1 MNDSLF
7 SCIKCC
13 AAIAAI
19 AGIELFAIKKGKNGT
34 TLRLVIATIAAIA
47 GFTIAEILKAH

>member
-1 MNDSLF
+1 MNDSIF

-13 AAIAAI
+13 TAIAAI

-34 TLRLVIATIAAIA
+34 TLRLVIGAIATIA
-47 GFTIAEILKAH
+47 GFTIAEILKSH

>member
-13 AAIAAI
+13 TAIAAI

-34 TLRLVIATIAAIA
+34 TLRLVIGAIATIA
-47 GFTIAEILKAH
+47 GFTIAEILKSH

>member
-1 MNDSLF
+1 MNDSIF

-13 AAIAAI
+13 TAIAAI
-19 AGIELFAIKKGKNGT
+19 TGIELFAIKKGKNGT
-34 TLRLVIATIAAIA
+34 TLRIVIAAIAAIA